1 MIIMGWDDFVRL
13 NTLSEKAINDIATRN
28 ELEEFSQLLT
38 TWNESIQ
45 YNLLKGLYVPNSN
58 G

>member
-1 MIIMGWDDFVRL
+1 MGWDDFVRL